1 MPKHIYPVRPAPEDA
16 VLEARKRYDASVLGR
31 GLCEMR
37 LVWNLLHDLEARGL
51 KVTAVDDGG
60 DDVVPTP
67 TLREAFDAVFS
78 VDDAHLIV
86 NGTADGD
93 ATGTIRIVLG
103 NDGYDAVCDWRA
115 DPDGALWKF
124 LDDWTEDTERFL

>member
-16 VLEARKRYDASVLGR
+16 VLAARKRYDASVLGR

-51 KVTAVDDGG
+51 TVTAVNDGG
-60 DDVVPTP
+60 EEEIPTP
-67 TLREAFDAVFS
+67 TLREAFDAVFA
-78 VDDAHLIV
+78 VDEAWLMAKGGAIY
-86 NGTADGD
+86 
-93 ATGTIRIVLG
+93 IVLG

-115 DPDGALWKF
+115 DPKSALWQF